1 MSDYPKLLWT
11 KDGAEITVQSAQEES
26 DKRAEGAYGH
36 GEAAVGAAVV
46 EPGVPEQS
54 PDADNDADFDNDP
67 TFGPPGDDTH
77 AKKAAKGGKKK

>member
-11 KDGAEITVQSAQEES
+11 KSGAEITVQSAQEES

-36 GEAAVGAAVV
+36 GEAEVAAAVV

-54 PDADNDADFDNDP
+54 PDADEAFDNEP